1 MCMYEA
7 EEAEDSPLITYAAAA
22 CDLQWTLARGEI

>member
-7 EEAEDSPLITYAAAA
+7 EEAEESPITAIA
-22 CDLQWTLARGEI
+22 CDLQWTLEMNF